1 MAEPHVMDALRG
13 KRSELSGIVRH
24 LEQQIVRHRAS
35 LVHLDAAMRL
45 FDPDL
50 VLEEAGLR
58 QQRPRSLWF
67 RPGEC
72 LRLIHDVLREAP
84 QPMTTRALTEQVMGM
99 KVIAT
104 TDERSCAL
112 TPEDR
117 PRVAQPGQGHDPA
130 RRDRWRSLVAD
141 RLDGLRALPVAAEV
155 DRRAA
160 SHRQAIAR
168 QLGWPVRDTS
178 GWPVGRVERR
188 A

>member
-84 QPMTTRALTEQVMGM
+84 QPMTTRALTEQVQKTVLGSLSRA
-99 KVIAT
+99 KAT
-104 TDERSCAL
+104 I
-112 TPEDR
+112 
-117 PRVAQPGQGHDPA
+117 Q
-130 RRDRWRSLVAD
+130 
-141 RLDGLRALPVAAEV
+141 
-155 DRRAA
+155 
-160 SHRQAIAR
+160 
-168 QLGWPVRDTS
+168 
-178 GWPVGRVERR
+178 RVEIAGVVSWRIG
-188 A
+188 